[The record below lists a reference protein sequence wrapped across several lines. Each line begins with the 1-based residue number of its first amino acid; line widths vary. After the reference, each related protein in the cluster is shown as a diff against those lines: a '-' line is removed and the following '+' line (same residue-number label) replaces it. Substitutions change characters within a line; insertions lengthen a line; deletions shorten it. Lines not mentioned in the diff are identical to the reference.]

1 MLASIIIC
9 THNPSQ
15 EYLNRTLE
23 ALKAQDYDRTKWEL
37 ILVDNASTTSTT
49 SSFDLSWHPYGRHV
63 YEKRL
68 GLTHARIKGI
78 EEAQSE
84 VLVFVDDDNCL
95 KTDYLRLAIRRMIDV
110 PLFGAIGAGTIV
122 PEFETNPGEEIT
134 PFLRSLAL
142 RNDLRPSYSNDIKA
156 NSCLPFGA
164 GLCIRKKIGLAY
176 VKSCLSNPINAAL
189 GRSGNL
195 LLSGEDID
203 LALHAC
209 QDGLLAGVLP
219 ELELIHLIPKKRI
232 EHQYLIDLAAG
243 HAASSY
249 ILSKLWTFNDQ
260 QENPLLKWGRYWKNR
275 MRAKGL
281 ARKILIAEYKAEK
294 EAKKNWSSLNYS
306 ELVLTKSTIF

>member
-1 MLASIIIC
+1 MLASVIIC
-9 THNPSQ
+9 THNPSH
-15 EYLNRTLE
+15 EYLNRTLQ
-23 ALKAQDYDRTKWEL
+23 ALKVQDYDRNKWEL
-37 ILVDNASTTSTT
+37 ILVDNGSTNAV
-49 SSFDLSWHPYGRHV
+49 SSAFDLSWHPFGKHV
-63 YEKRL
+63 FEERI

-78 EEAQSE
+78 EAARSE
-84 VLVFVDDDNCL
+84 VLIFVDDDNCL
-95 KTDYLRLAIRRMIDV
+95 KPNYLRLAISKMNDV
-110 PLFGAIGAGTIV
+110 PLFGAIGAGTII
-122 PEFETNPGEEIT
+122 PEFEIKPAEEIK

-142 RNDLRPSYSNDIKA
+142 RSDLKPSYSNDIKPHH
-156 NSCLPFGA
+156 CLPFGA

-189 GRSGNL
+189 GRTGKL

-219 ELELIHLIPKKRI
+219 ELELIHLIPKRRI

-249 ILSKLWTFNDQ
+249 ILSRLWKFDEH
-260 QENPLLKWGRYWKNR
+260 QEDSFMKWGRYWKNR

-281 ARKILIAEYKAEK
+281 ARKILIAEYRAEK
-294 EAKKNWSSLNYS
+294 EAKKTWTSLNY
-306 ELVLTKSTIF
+306 T